1 MPYLLCS
8 RQEGIDI
15 AETSQAVDEGG
26 GGVEVCGFDLFK
38 AVCTR
43 FSLQPSLPSFG
54 GRETREDTAC
64 FSFEPC
70 IS

>member
-26 GGVEVCGFDLFK
+26 GGVEACGLDLFK
-38 AVCTR
+38 TVCTR
-43 FSLQPSLPSFG
+43 FSLQPSLPSFRG
-54 GRETREDTAC
+54 ERNHRGC
-64 FSFEPC
+64 SLFQL
-70 IS
+70 